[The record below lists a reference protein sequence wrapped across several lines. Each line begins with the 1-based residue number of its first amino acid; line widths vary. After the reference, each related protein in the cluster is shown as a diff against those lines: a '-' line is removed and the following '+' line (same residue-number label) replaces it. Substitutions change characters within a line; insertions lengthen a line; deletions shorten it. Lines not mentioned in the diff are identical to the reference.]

1 MFTEIEYK
9 EPTTYDEIMRKEVV
23 EFERLWDMAGYIPTD
38 KLSAEGMAKSFFL
51 AGCNYKTEL
60 INEIESPASLTVKAP
75 F

>member
-1 MFTEIEYK
+1 MFTEIEYE
-9 EPTTYDEIMRKEVV
+9 EPTIYDEIMRKEVV

-60 INEIESPASLTVKAP
+60 INDIKPTASLTVKVP